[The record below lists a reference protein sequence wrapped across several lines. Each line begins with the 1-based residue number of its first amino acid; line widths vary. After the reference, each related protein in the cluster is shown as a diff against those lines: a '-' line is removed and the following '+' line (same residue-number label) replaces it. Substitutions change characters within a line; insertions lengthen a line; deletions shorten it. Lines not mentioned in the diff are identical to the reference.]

1 MQQQLFE
8 KEAQI
13 KGLKNELDY
22 VSRQADLSRQMK
34 TEDHVFG
41 QVQLLQDQLL
51 EATEQV
57 TRQQVRID
65 QLQQDLSYKNN
76 QIEKLMH
83 EQPNPEPVSNR
94 NAND

>member
-41 QVQLLQDQLL
+41 
-51 EATEQV
+51 
-57 TRQQVRID
+57 
-65 QLQQDLSYKNN
+65 
-76 QIEKLMH
+76 
-83 EQPNPEPVSNR
+83 
-94 NAND
+94 